1 MLMNNIGYLS
11 NLLSM
16 LNWNCKWVK
25 NERITLKLFI
35 SLEQNISCRRLEREK
50 KKEQKL
56 SRHLCTSSKEL
67 YECTSSCLL
76 FYQRANFSL
85 NKNTSPYYF
94 LFLGICLVWPY
105 YVFDALP
112 IPFARSFIFFWTLFE
127 NEFHM
132 RITHSIV
139 IVIDCDLSIKQ
150 MEEKKKYVLDFI
162 MWLNFW
168 FLLNYVITLC
178 RFYYQSSTFF

>member
-35 SLEQNISCRRLEREK
+35 SLEQNISRRRLERE

-94 LFLGICLVWPY
+94 LFLGICLVWPN

-112 IPFARSFIFFWTLFE
+112 IPFARSFVRLFSFE
-127 NEFHM
+127 LYLK
-132 RITHSIV
+132 TS
-139 IVIDCDLSIKQ
+139 
-150 MEEKKKYVLDFI
+150 FI
-162 MWLNFW
+162 
-168 FLLNYVITLC
+168 C
-178 RFYYQSSTFF
+178 A